1 MDLIFG
7 ANIDP
12 AHADPAGTSRLAS
25 RIDQAGLDLI
35 TIQDHPYRPAYHDTW
50 TLLTYLAARTQRV
63 AFVPTVANL
72 PLRPPA
78 MLAKAAASLDSL
90 TGGRLRLGLGAGAFW
105 DDIVSMGG
113 PRRSPGEAV
122 DALSDAIDLIR
133 SLWTSPAFGPTPSRD
148 LEIWLGANGP
158 RMLDLVGT
166 KADGWQPSLLHMGL
180 DRLPAASARID
191 AAATLAGRSPGSI
204 RKVYNLAGTIGSPS
218 AQPFHGSVR
227 QWVDQIVELVG
238 KCGMNGFV
246 FWPQE
251 DHHRQIDVFAA
262 EVVPAVTASIKED

>member
-7 ANIDP
+7 ANVNP
-12 AHADPAGTSRLAS
+12 THADPHESLRLAA
-25 RIDQAGLDLI
+25 RIDQAGLDLV
-35 TIQDHPYRPAYHDTW
+35 TIQDHPYRPAYYDTW
-50 TLLTYLAARTQRV
+50 TLLTYLAAGTSRV

-78 MLAKAAASLDSL
+78 MLAKSAASLDCL

-113 PRRSPGEAV
+113 PRRTPAEAV

-133 SLWTSPAFGPTPSRD
+133 SLWTSEHFGPRPSPR

-166 KADGWQPSLLHMGL
+166 KADGWQPSLLHLGL
-180 DRLPAASARID
+180 DRLPRASARID
-191 AAATLAGRSPGSI
+191 TAATLAGRAPGSI
-204 RKVYNLAGTIGSPS
+204 RKVYNLAGIIGPPS
-218 AQPFHGSVR
+218 AEPFHGSVA
-227 QWVDQIVELVG
+227 QWTDQIVQLAE

-246 FWPQE
+246 YWPRD
-251 DHHRQIDVFAA
+251 DHARQIDMFAA
-262 EVVPAVTASIKED
+262 EVVPAVRALLEEE